1 MTNNS
6 SNIWFTDPKILFKK
20 DQLKEIWPKQGMD
33 KVQKINAISRLVI
46 ILSVLGYLVT
56 QSFSFFITGA
66 ITLGIISILYYAQLN
81 SNKTNNDKIKEAF
94 TNAKVYEEVKSNFTN
109 PTKKNPAMNVLLT
122 EIQDDPKRKMAAPAY
137 NRAVEKEINNDTKD
151 FVVSTFNNDKNIRK
165 KLFATLGDS
174 FDFEDAAQWN
184 FYATASTTVPNDQGS
199 FAEWCYGGMLSGKE
213 GNDFALIQD
222 NPRIGSITGQN

>member
-174 FDFEDAAQWN
+174 FVFEDAAQWN